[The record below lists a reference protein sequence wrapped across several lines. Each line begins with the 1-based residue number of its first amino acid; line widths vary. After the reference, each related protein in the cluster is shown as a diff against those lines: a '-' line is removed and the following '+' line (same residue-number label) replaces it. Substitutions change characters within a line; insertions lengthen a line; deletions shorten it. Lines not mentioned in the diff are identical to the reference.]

1 MLLDDEKM
9 SPIKKRIRFN
19 ADNKTW
25 TIGNEETHSRTI
37 PRIFWYHDS
46 EDRYLNGFYIW
57 IAQIRSLDLDL
68 DLIVFIL

>member
-1 MLLDDEKM
+1 MFLDDEKI

-46 EDRYLNGFYIW
+46 EDRYLNGLPIW
-57 IAQIRSLDLDL
+57 IAQVQIWIL
-68 DLIVFIL
+68 DLIVLIL